1 MSDQEHHKQNGF
13 GADVI
18 QLLLPHRRPF
28 LMVDRVESYALGDEP
43 ALRASRHISANE
55 SVFEGH
61 FPSLSM
67 WPGVYTIE
75 GLGQASMLLAVLV
88 GLHEAAAARGVTAE
102 EIGEALR
109 NLDAGFHL
117 RPGYRPGLSD
127 RLVEALGPPG
137 THLGLASDVDVKLL
151 HPVFAGQRLDY
162 VARLTRRLGRVQR
175 FEVDAAVD
183 GVPVARGTLG
193 SVHEGGG
200 VAGPGFRARA

>member
-1 MSDQEHHKQNGF
+1 MSDTEHRARHGF

-28 LMVDRVESYALGDEP
+28 LMVDRVERYALEGEP
-43 ALRASRHISANE
+43 SLRASRYISANE
-55 SVFEGH
+55 PVFEGH
-61 FPSLSM
+61 FPGLSM

-75 GLGQASMLLAVLV
+75 GLGQASMLLAILV
-88 GLHEAAAARGVTAE
+88 GLHEEAAARGVAAE
-102 EIGEALR
+102 EVEEALR

-137 THLGLASDVDVKLL
+137 AHLGLASDVDVKLL

-162 VARLTRRLGRVQR
+162 EARLTRRLGRVQR
-175 FEVDAAVD
+175 FEVEATVD
-183 GVPVARGTLG
+183 GAPVARGALG

-200 VAGPGFRARA
+200 VAGPGLRARA